1 MCATHAQ
8 SPQEYLQKGRGREWP
23 EEVSCAAARKAM
35 CPTGLAALSC
45 PSLHAPLGLSG
56 SRAQNWGQ
64 SSLVHQARLSQ
75 LCSPRPHPGD
85 FHQPQFTDKETE
97 AQRGKCI
104 SPSGVR
110 AGGWRTALVQAAG
123 SGTPYPLPFALPC
136 LPTGVALPEPSWAV
150 GLWRR
155 LQRILQAC
163 PQMTSHLPSQSLRG
177 QERCLSREV
186 GWLCGPGFT
195 GQGSVWQP
203 GSLEERPGGAHP
215 IPPPCSG
222 PQQLPETEPSQ
233 VTASSREEA
242 THSPS
247 N

>member
-8 SPQEYLQKGRGREWP
+8 SLQKGRGREWP

-97 AQRGKCI
+97 AQRGKYI

-110 AGGWRTALVQAAG
+110 LVGGGQLLFRLLGVV
-123 SGTPYPLPFALPC
+123 
-136 LPTGVALPEPSWAV
+136 LPTLCPLLSHVRPQGWPCQS
-150 GLWRR
+150 
-155 LQRILQAC
+155 QAGQWGC
-163 PQMTSHLPSQSLRG
+163 GEGYRG
-177 QERCLSREV
+177 
-186 GWLCGPGFT
+186 
-195 GQGSVWQP
+195 
-203 GSLEERPGGAHP
+203 
-215 IPPPCSG
+215 
-222 PQQLPETEPSQ
+222 
-233 VTASSREEA
+233 SSRLVLR
-242 THSPS
+242 
-247 N
+247 